1 MFNDLT
7 GYYFININA
16 CERQP
21 FVRRLYSD
29 PLTLMGSFHDEFR
42 NNVISV
48 LVLPEDPHGIVWI
61 CLPYGGK
68 VLFHTLRS

>member
-1 MFNDLT
+1 MLFIKRFKRIDGSAMFNDLT

-42 NNVISV
+42 NSEIM
-48 LVLPEDPHGIVWI
+48 
-61 CLPYGGK
+61 
-68 VLFHTLRS
+68 